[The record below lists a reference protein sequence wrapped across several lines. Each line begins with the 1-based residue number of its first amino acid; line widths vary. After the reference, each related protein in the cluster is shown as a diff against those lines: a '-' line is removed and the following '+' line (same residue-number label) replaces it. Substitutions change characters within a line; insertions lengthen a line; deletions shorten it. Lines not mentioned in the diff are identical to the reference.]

1 MNLASIRSIF
11 DRIQYLKVGVI
22 GDFAVDFYLQVQKET
37 GEFSLETQQEVHW
50 GSLPR
55 TSLGGAGNVV
65 QNLAALGVGQI
76 KVFGCV
82 GNDLFGREMKH
93 LLQQIEADCSYLHII
108 PTGWDTCTYTKPMHK
123 GTEQNRL
130 DIGTHNALPDAV
142 FEALLSD
149 LDSELSALNVL
160 IINQQFPNPLLN
172 KSRTKQLNQLI
183 EKHQNCLFV
192 ADMRDVGQ
200 WISGATLKV
209 NTNELANMLGV
220 EVIDAAIAEECITH
234 GKALQKTMES
244 PVLITRGEHG
254 ILFIESEKTEAVDAV
269 LLSGELDTVGAGDT
283 VVAAFASTMGANAT
297 VNQALTIANL
307 AAAVTVQ
314 KLQQTGTASLEEILQ
329 VYEYNS

>member
-11 DRIQYLKVGVI
+11 DKIHLLKVGVI

-76 KVFGCV
+76 KVFGYV
-82 GNDLFGREMKH
+82 GNDLFGRELKH
-93 LLQQIEADCSYLHII
+93 LLQQIEADCSHLHII

-123 GTEQNRL
+123 GIEQNRL

-149 LDSELSALNVL
+149 LDSALPTLNVL

-172 KSRTKQLNQLI
+172 ESRTKRLNKLI
-183 EKHQNCLFV
+183 QSHPNCLYI

-234 GKALQKTMES
+234 GKALQKVMRS

-254 ILFIESEKTEAVDAV
+254 ILYIDSEKTEAVEAIP
-269 LLSGELDTVGAGDT
+269 LSGELDTVGAGDT
-283 VVAAFASTMGANAT
+283 VVAAFASTVGAKAT

-314 KLQQTGTASLEEILQ
+314 KLQQTGTASLQEILQ
-329 VYEYNS
+329 VYHL